1 MKTFKLVGLQ
11 VVHGDVHQEEI
22 PLIDGL
28 IINKEDGKNRWLIET
43 YIDKRYEPLFTEL
56 QKDHNEFR
64 LQVIISDINNDPAN
78 MIASV
83 RSITPLN
90 NHLSVLMDGLLVRNK
105 TDLAETVLAGLVEQ
119 GLQGEALLKE
129 FKHQLHER
137 RGGKQSTLNGR

>member
-11 VVHGDVHQEEI
+11 VVRDDAHHEDI

-43 YIDKRYEPLFTEL
+43 YIDKRYEPLFAEL
-56 QKDHNEFR
+56 QKDHAEFR
-64 LQVIISDINNDPAN
+64 LQVVISNISNDPAN
-78 MIASV
+78 IVASV
-83 RSITPLN
+83 RSITPMN
-90 NHLSVLMDGLLVRNK
+90 DRTSVLMDGLLVRNK

-137 RGGKQSTLNGR
+137 RGIKESMLNGR